1 MTPTLILLAF
11 GGWGAACAVPVGTP
25 APAYRYN
32 PALRIATPVY
42 QPAPAFIP
50 APAPVA
56 IPAPPPLDADAVRR
70 LVADA
75 VERRFRIEAEAAK
88 LRAGDA
94 CVGSCVCSKC
104 EDACPCR
111 AGSGR
116 CGDGC
121 ACVVEV
127 GQLPT
132 GVDWDKIS
140 PKDSYSDEKGASTR
154 REVIRKIEAAGD
166 PSLTDDSAKPHLT
179 VIGDEAFRKKVLA
192 DLGST
197 PGAGLAL
204 LQAYDP
210 GAEILK
216 GRGLTPGVWLQKRD
230 GTRLGTSPITAEG
243 YSPAALAGLVA
254 WADPLYKPAPPPA
267 PKPGPASPGEIPAA
281 WLVAGGLGLLLLMRK
296 GR

>member
-1 MTPTLILLAF
+1 MTLTLILLTF

-25 APAYRYN
+25 RVSSPGRHYHVPAVTYSYVQ
-32 PALRIATPVY
+32 T
-42 QPAPAFIP
+42 
-50 APAPVA
+50 
-56 IPAPPPLDADAVRR
+56 PPPVTLGTSMQTVVASDEDAIKRIV
-70 LVADA
+70 VEM
-75 VERRFRIEAEAAK
+75 VERRFRIEQEKAK

-140 PKDSYSDEKGASTR
+140 PKDSYSDDKGPSTR
-154 REVIRKIEAAGD
+154 KDVIRKIEAAGD